1 MVKVNNKE
9 IRIMPMARSSVSIM
23 NSKQVNAS
31 WELNFELGLGLLINN
46 MIVVMIFVSATAL
59 S

>member
-1 MVKVNNKE
+1 
-9 IRIMPMARSSVSIM
+9 MPMARSSASIM